1 MNTNLLKSFMA
12 RHGETQESLASVL
25 GISRVTFNRKIRNNG
40 TDFTQGEIMA
50 IKEHYGLSAKE
61 LDEIFFAKK
70 VS

>member
-40 TDFTQGEIMA
+40 ADFTQGEIMA
-50 IKEHYGLSAKE
+50 IKEHYDLSA
-61 LDEIFFAKK
+61 DEVDRIFFAKK